1 VRLRFKVRGE
11 GEFMTPSTQ
20 ALKST
25 PLTSIP
31 LSQTASARRLEIKD
45 ELRIPSFKKVKW
57 RGGR

>member
-1 VRLRFKVRGE
+1 VRGE